1 MPSSS
6 QSRMTWIGPAACA
19 GTAKSST
26 ASRAMKMVLR
36 IGEFALAAL
45 GIEPARATRDSLTA
59 PDGNRARHRV
69 CPRVLAVRRYGL
81 ARLGAQRLPELWIV
95 VQALQGGLQC
105 GRIAG
110 GDDEAGPLVRDQ
122 PARGGSYC
130 VGGD

>member
-36 IGEFALAAL
+36 IGEFTLAAP
-45 GIEPARATRDSLTA
+45 G
-59 PDGNRARHRV
+59 DGNRARHGVR
-69 CPRVLAVRRYGL
+69 PRVLRVRRDRC
-81 ARLGAQRLPELWIV
+81 ARPRAQRLPELWIV
-95 VQALQGGLQC
+95 VQALQGGVQG

-110 GDDEAGPLVRDQ
+110 RDDQAGPLVRDQ

-130 VGGD
+130 VG